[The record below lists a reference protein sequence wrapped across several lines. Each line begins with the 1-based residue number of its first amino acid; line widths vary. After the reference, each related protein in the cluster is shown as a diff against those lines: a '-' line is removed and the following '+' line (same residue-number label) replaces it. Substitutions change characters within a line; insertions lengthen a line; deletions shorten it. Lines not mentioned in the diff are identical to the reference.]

1 MTKTYHIL
9 AIGNSFSEDATR
21 YLHQLAAAS
30 GVDTRVVNL
39 YIGGCPLET
48 HWRNIE
54 TGEEAYRYELNGAH
68 TQRMAAIGPVLDEQP
83 WDFIVT
89 QQASH
94 DSGWPDTYEPFLG
107 LITGYLKEKVP
118 GAKLFLQETWAY
130 EHGSTHEKFPRY
142 NRSQEEMYRRLRDC
156 YIQMSDKYGLGL
168 IPCGDVIQSLRA
180 LPEFDTRNGG
190 LSLCRDGFHMSYDY
204 GRYALACTW
213 FAALFGQEP
222 GEAFLSEEPELARAD
237 ERLLALI
244 CRTAGAVVAAG

>member
-1 MTKTYHIL
+1 MKKAYHIL

-21 YLHQLAAAS
+21 YLHQLAVAS
-30 GVDTRVVNL
+30 GVEALVVNL

-54 TGEEAYRYELNGAH
+54 TGEEAYRYERNGVH
-68 TQRMAAIGPVLDEQP
+68 TQRMAGIANVLEEEP

-94 DSGWPDTYEPFLG
+94 DSGWQDTYEPFLG
-107 LITGYLKEKVP
+107 WLTEYLREKAP
-118 GAKLFLQETWAY
+118 GARLFLQETWAY

-142 NRSQEEMYRRLRDC
+142 SRSQEQMYRRLRDC
-156 YIQMSDKYGLGL
+156 YTRMAEKYGLGL
-168 IPCGDVIQSLRA
+168 IPCGDVIQRLRT
-180 LPEFDTRNGG
+180 LPEFDVMNGG

-213 FAALFGQEP
+213 FAALLGQDP
-222 GEAFLSEEPELARAD
+222 DAIRLPELAQAD

-244 CRTAGAVVAAG
+244 RRTANAVCHGNE